1 MNHIS
6 TLTRSRW
13 LLLTLFTL
21 LVGISPAWADAV
33 TDDFTSYSATSS
45 GQTLGD
51 NWYVYPGDDGSYGRW
66 GSDYTYKH
74 NDYDGADANYVSGYS
89 SNYTKNVWLVL
100 KKEVSGTV
108 SFRSKMSSSTSTIY
122 VTNKV
127 TSVGDGTFTVDK
139 VGAQSYDITTSTSSN
154 NYNAGDASYI
164 AFCIASSN
172 LRLLDVTY
180 TEYVET
186 YKKPA
191 TFTISSI
198 TTEDATA
205 SWTAGSGDDSEIGW
219 DLEYK
224 KASADTWTEVHDI
237 AKATTSYD
245 FTSLES
251 NTTYDVRVRALYAE
265 SHESHDE
272 PSLHGV
278 LAVRA
283 PCRT

>member
-108 SFRSKMSSSTSTIY
+108 SFRSKMSS
-122 VTNKV
+122 K
-127 TSVGDGTFTVDK
+127 
-139 VGAQSYDITTSTSSN
+139 
-154 NYNAGDASYI
+154 
-164 AFCIASSN
+164 
-172 LRLLDVTY
+172 
-180 TEYVET
+180 
-186 YKKPA
+186 
-191 TFTISSI
+191 
-198 TTEDATA
+198 
-205 SWTAGSGDDSEIGW
+205 
-219 DLEYK
+219 
-224 KASADTWTEVHDI
+224 
-237 AKATTSYD
+237 
-245 FTSLES
+245 
-251 NTTYDVRVRALYAE
+251 
-265 SHESHDE
+265 
-272 PSLHGV
+272 
-278 LAVRA
+278 
-283 PCRT
+283 